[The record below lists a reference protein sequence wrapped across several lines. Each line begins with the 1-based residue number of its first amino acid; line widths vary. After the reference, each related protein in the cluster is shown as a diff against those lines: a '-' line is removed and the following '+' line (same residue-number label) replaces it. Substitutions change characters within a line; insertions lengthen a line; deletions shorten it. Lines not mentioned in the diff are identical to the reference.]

1 MLVLVLVL
9 QAQEGSVAGKGL
21 YVLCTQRKMDVLQV
35 HLHDVYDVL

>member
-21 YVLCTQRKMDVLQV
+21 YVLYTQRKMAVLQV